1 MPFQQR
7 TGPFKRIYKLL
18 LIASSFGCTL
28 WPFVI
33 SSASLLL
40 LPIKI
45 AVVPVAAVIV
55 LAVVPIPEEPPPV
68 IRKLLKDAIMAA
80 REWLQIKV
88 KYHPDQFQEA
98 GPYVIGVSWS
108 SPKHNL
114 DATCCRLLNRVDH
127 LQALSHIPF
136 SQWPYPP

>member
-40 LPIKI
+40 LPVKI
-45 AVVPVAAVIV
+45 AAVPVTAVVV
-55 LAVVPIPEEPPPV
+55 LAVVPIPEEPPAV

-80 REWLQIKV
+80 KEWLQIKV
-88 KYHPDQFQEA
+88 KYNPEQFQEA

-108 SPKHNL
+108 S
-114 DATCCRLLNRVDH
+114 
-127 LQALSHIPF
+127 S
-136 SQWPYPP
+136 